1 MASRADERAMI
12 SEKLAPVLLTTKQLS
27 AFDLVVIFVGIVLFI
42 TNSAGLAPN
51 GPSMFIVWI
60 VAFLTFLIP
69 GAFVTAQLGRMFP
82 EEGSLYVWT
91 HKALGPFWGFFA
103 GFLAWWPGPLVM
115 VIAASLV
122 VAFARY
128 ICDFDCLNESWQ
140 QGIVIL
146 AVIWFSAYLSIL
158 RQRVSQN
165 YVNFQFYFYAVTL
178 FVMGLAGL
186 VWLWKGNAS
195 VTSFAAESYDPFVY
209 TNFTAYSFAVLALL
223 GIEVP
228 LNMGVEIRSEDAI
241 KKYLFW
247 GCVIVMAAYLWTTFA
262 NMVVVGVPEGYD
274 FLTGG
279 PQGVAIAIG
288 EGVGNVVALILLWFF
303 LSNTAIYNYSFA
315 RLLFVSGLEKRLPH
329 QIAQVNRN
337 KVPANAVWLQT
348 VLATLITVAMYFVF
362 GQAAGGDLGKPY
374 FALLAGVT
382 VIWCASMVLL
392 FVDVYYVKRWFPE
405 KFEQVLA
412 VPLWFLYLCGVVGFI
427 ANALAAAWV
436 FTATWYGPGFATTAA
451 WNAWVVPIVVVSV
464 AIGVAVFV
472 ISERTRRGRTDQE
485 LLGEVAPAGGGGGAG
500 S

>member
-60 VAFLTFLIP
+60 VSFLTFLIP

-209 TNFTAYSFAVLALL
+209 TNFTA
-223 GIEVP
+223 
-228 LNMGVEIRSEDAI
+228 
-241 KKYLFW
+241 
-247 GCVIVMAAYLWTTFA
+247 
-262 NMVVVGVPEGYD
+262 
-274 FLTGG
+274 
-279 PQGVAIAIG
+279 
-288 EGVGNVVALILLWFF
+288 
-303 LSNTAIYNYSFA
+303 
-315 RLLFVSGLEKRLPH
+315 
-329 QIAQVNRN
+329 
-337 KVPANAVWLQT
+337 
-348 VLATLITVAMYFVF
+348 
-362 GQAAGGDLGKPY
+362 
-374 FALLAGVT
+374 
-382 VIWCASMVLL
+382 
-392 FVDVYYVKRWFPE
+392 
-405 KFEQVLA
+405 
-412 VPLWFLYLCGVVGFI
+412 
-427 ANALAAAWV
+427 
-436 FTATWYGPGFATTAA
+436 
-451 WNAWVVPIVVVSV
+451 
-464 AIGVAVFV
+464 
-472 ISERTRRGRTDQE
+472 
-485 LLGEVAPAGGGGGAG
+485 
-500 S
+500 